1 MVLGGEPVE
10 LSPDDVVLR
19 VRGQQG
25 FAVSREGG
33 EVVAL
38 DLNLD
43 EGLRKRGLSRD
54 VVRLVQDLRK
64 ASGLEVSGPHPCC
77 TWWGSTPSPSS
88 STSSPAR
95 CWRSRSCPGPGEGE
109 GVVLD
114 LDDELLAEPVRVW
127 IERVDPD

>member
-1 MVLGGEPVE
+1 ME

-64 ASGLEVSGPHPCC
+64 ASGLEVSDRIRLHVVGLDVIAEFFDFI
-77 TWWGSTPSPSS
+77 
-88 STSSPAR
+88 AR
-95 CWRSRSCPGPGEGE
+95 EVLAVEIVSGPGEGE
-109 GVVLD
+109 GTLLD
-114 LDDELLAEPVRVW
+114 LDDELLTEPVRVW
-127 IERVDPD
+127 LERVEPD